1 MSRSKSRI
9 SEVQANDGGDFF
21 PIFGICLGLEML
33 GLITNSGQEYLTRY
47 VVCRVQCAV
56 CSVKCAVCN
65 MQCVVHYVLDQ
76 LWHCTV
82 LG

>member
-33 GLITNSGQEYLTRY
+33 GLIANSGQEYLTRY
-47 VVCRVQCAV
+47 VLCSVQCAV
-56 CSVKCAVCN
+56 FGVQCEVCSVQYA
-65 MQCVVHYVLDQ
+65 L
-76 LWHCTV
+76 
-82 LG
+82 